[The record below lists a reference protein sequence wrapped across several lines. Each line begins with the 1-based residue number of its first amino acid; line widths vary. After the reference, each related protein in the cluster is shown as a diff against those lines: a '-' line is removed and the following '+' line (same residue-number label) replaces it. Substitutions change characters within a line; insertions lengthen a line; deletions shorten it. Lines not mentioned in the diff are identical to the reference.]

1 MERESAAQRDVIWV
15 CDFVLLRGLKLPLLC
30 LLFHI
35 YRYIGLIEKRQHEVQ
50 RGDSFLPL
58 GVKQRWTSTYFSI
71 VHRRKYPIN
80 TTSLCNALAV
90 WRPGSCI
97 QQQVQ
102 KQRQFYCLPV
112 SARLSALHEPL
123 NFYRSRAFEFL
134 SVSQRNVYERK
145 EQKGYIF

>member
-15 CDFVLLRGLKLPLLC
+15 CDVVLVRGSKLPLLC

-58 GVKQRWTSTYFSI
+58 GVKQHWTSTYFLLYTAGNILLILHHS
-71 VHRRKYPIN
+71 VMHWQ
-80 TTSLCNALAV
+80 V
-90 WRPGSCI
+90 WRPGSYI
-97 QQQVQ
+97 QQQAQ

-112 SARLSALHEPL
+112 SARLGALHEPL
-123 NFYRSRAFEFL
+123 NFYRS
-134 SVSQRNVYERK
+134 VNVMCINIK
-145 EQKGYIF
+145 DKKATCFSSTT